1 MSMSLTLNNRLTPDT
16 TARAVRHIIMMVF
29 QLTKYFHDASPN
41 TKNTI
46 LKHLCDSYEYE
57 CKLKNKMI
65 PVEQYI
71 LETGKSIGWDWVLPD
86 K

>member
-29 QLTKYFHDASPN
+29 QLTKSFYNAPQK

-46 LKHLCDSYEYE
+46 LKHLSDSYEYE
-57 CKLKNKMI
+57 CRVRNKII

-71 LETGKSIGWDWVLPD
+71 LETEKSIGWDWVLPD

>member
-1 MSMSLTLNNRLTPDT
+1 MSMSATLNNRLTPQDI
-16 TARAVRHIIMMVF
+16 ARAVRHIIMMVF
-29 QLTKYFHDASPN
+29 KLTKYFHGASPN

-46 LKHLCDSYEYE
+46 LKHLRDSYEYE
-57 CKLKNKMI
+57 CKVHNRII

-71 LETGKSIGWDWVLPD
+71 LETEKSIGWDWVLPD